1 MQNLWSAHDQILL
14 FILLKE
20 FINLNV
26 NTDTMIKKCET
37 KLNADIKYGI
47 KYKDCYCFVEYT
59 SFKDNRIQ
67 NVSIVTRIIKKSL
80 MKI

>member
-1 MQNLWSAHDQILL
+1 
-14 FILLKE
+14 
-20 FINLNV
+20 
-26 NTDTMIKKCET
+26 MIKKCET

-59 SFKDNRIQ
+59 SFKNNRIQ
-67 NVSIVTRIIKKSL
+67 NVSIVTRIIKKTL